1 MMAHYAARL
10 RTVSSAEL
18 CRAAPSPIQNN
29 NKLFTFRSILCFEIG
44 NISFIELNIINP
56 ST

>member
-18 CRAAPSPIQNN
+18 CLAAPSPIQNKTKKV
-29 NKLFTFRSILCFEIG
+29 KLSFLIVSACAQLFRQHF
-44 NISFIELNIINP
+44 
-56 ST
+56 